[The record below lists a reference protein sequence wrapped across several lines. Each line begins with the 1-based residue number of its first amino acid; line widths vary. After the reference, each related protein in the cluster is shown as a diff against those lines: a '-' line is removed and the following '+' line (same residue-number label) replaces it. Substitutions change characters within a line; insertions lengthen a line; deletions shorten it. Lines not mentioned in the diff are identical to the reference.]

1 MAPIIT
7 FTACSSCI
15 IPEFTKPTTI
25 TMVAVEDW
33 ITAVT
38 PAPTKTA
45 LTGLL
50 VSFSSIFSSLLPE
63 TLDRPSP
70 IMCIPYR
77 NRASPPII
85 VRRSK
90 KSICVPNFLFSVQ
103 FLLTISIVTKKR
115 PICNNLFRKFFVMFS
130 VSVFPAPRLQG
141 LTTRPFFLKDRCS
154 APAPAAP
161 YPE

>member
-1 MAPIIT
+1 
-7 FTACSSCI
+7 
-15 IPEFTKPTTI
+15 
-25 TMVAVEDW
+25 MVAVEDW

-50 VSFSSIFSSLLPE
+50 VSFSSMFSSLLPE
-63 TLDRPSP
+63 TLDKPSP

-90 KSICVPNFLFSVQ
+90 KSICVPNFLF
-103 FLLTISIVTKKR
+103 FCTIFTHYFY
-115 PICNNLFRKFFVMFS
+115 CN
-130 VSVFPAPRLQG
+130 
-141 LTTRPFFLKDRCS
+141 
-154 APAPAAP
+154 
-161 YPE
+161 